1 MKLKNTKK
9 RVLAMCI
16 MAGLIGAAAF
26 AHGVKMVNAPDG
38 IVVNDVRNK
47 NGNGVVS
54 ISNHTGRDVN
64 VTVYFYT
71 GWDKNTALG
80 TGFDDIEDGCSKD
93 IEVDAPYVSNVVID
107 IKVR

>member
-9 RVLAMCI
+9 RFLAMCI
-16 MAGLIGAAAF
+16 MAGLISAVAF
-26 AHGVKMVNAPDG
+26 AYNVEETPDG

-47 NGNGVVS
+47 NGNGVVN
-54 ISNHTGRDVN
+54 ISNRTGKDVN